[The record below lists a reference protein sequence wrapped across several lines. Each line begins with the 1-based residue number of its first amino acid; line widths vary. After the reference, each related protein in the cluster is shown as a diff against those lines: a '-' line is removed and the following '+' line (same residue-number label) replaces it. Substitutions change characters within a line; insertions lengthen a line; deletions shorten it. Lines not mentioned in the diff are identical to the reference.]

1 MEEEEKHSSSRELS
15 LCNMPSFLISI
26 RDLRILLCVWG
37 QLFTVQ
43 LLIPRS
49 VTPCHTCWRYNYL
62 VCSIYSN
69 SVMIFI
75 YVYKDKKIT
84 RWKNHKVDFHFLVF
98 CRAGIKLCSINSIC
112 FRHKYLGGRKSDH
125 LPFRL
130 FLQSYTVIVML
141 FVMEAVC
148 LSCIS
153 PWLSQDQ
160 SKAELRS
167 DNISLLFK
175 VFSLSSSSELLSEL
189 LLRVEMCGRHW
200 P

>member
-1 MEEEEKHSSSRELS
+1 MG
-15 LCNMPSFLISI
+15 
-26 RDLRILLCVWG
+26 G

-43 LLIPRS
+43 LLIPLS

-75 YVYKDKKIT
+75 YVYEDKKIT

-175 VFSLSSSSELLSEL
+175 VFSLFSSSELLSEL
-189 LLRVEMCGRHW
+189 LLRVEMCGRH
-200 P
+200 

>member
-69 SVMIFI
+69 SVIIFI

-130 FLQSYTVIVML
+130 FLQSYTVIVMTK
-141 FVMEAVC
+141 
-148 LSCIS
+148 
-153 PWLSQDQ
+153 Q
-160 SKAELRS
+160 SLKIENTGTPLVVHGGPRLHASIAQSVGVILGWDPTCCTMHS
-167 DNISLLFK
+167 
-175 VFSLSSSSELLSEL
+175 FSFWK
-189 LLRVEMCGRHW
+189 GNK
-200 P
+200 

>member
-1 MEEEEKHSSSRELS
+1 
-15 LCNMPSFLISI
+15 
-26 RDLRILLCVWG
+26 
-37 QLFTVQ
+37 
-43 LLIPRS
+43 
-49 VTPCHTCWRYNYL
+49 
-62 VCSIYSN
+62 
-69 SVMIFI
+69 MIFI

-130 FLQSYTVIVML
+130 FLQSHTVIVML

-175 VFSLSSSSELLSEL
+175 VFSLSSSSELVRASASSCDTWQALTAAL
-189 LLRVEMCGRHW
+189 LPTSLRHG
-200 P
+200 

>member
-1 MEEEEKHSSSRELS
+1 
-15 LCNMPSFLISI
+15 
-26 RDLRILLCVWG
+26 
-37 QLFTVQ
+37 
-43 LLIPRS
+43 
-49 VTPCHTCWRYNYL
+49 
-62 VCSIYSN
+62 
-69 SVMIFI
+69 MIFI

-130 FLQSYTVIVML
+130 FLQSHTVIVML

-175 VFSLSSSSELLSEL
+175 VFSLSSSSELVRASASSWDTWQALTAAL
-189 LLRVEMCGRHW
+189 LPTSLRHGWGSTINLNVLIY
-200 P
+200 